1 MPLSTLRL
9 TTNLPKYF
17 SEIPMTSLVYSS
29 TNIGYTGELI
39 SVECDLANSIPGII
53 IVGLGAKAIDESRER
68 IRSAIKNSGLNMPK
82 KKATLNLAPADLPK
96 DGTSYDLPMAIS
108 ILVAAGEID
117 NNELVRKSSFIGEL
131 SLDGSIRPAKG
142 IISHIQVAKEKGL
155 HHIFIPSANHI
166 QAQLMSGI
174 QIIPCEDLKQ
184 VTQIINSGIIPPFTI
199 KKETLKLKE
208 RDPIDYADVIGQAQ
222 AKRALEIAA
231 AGHHNVL
238 LNGSPGAGKTM
249 MARALISILPLPN
262 EEEII
267 EITKIHSLAGETTDS
282 ITSRP
287 FRAPHHTSSSV
298 ALIGGGKIPK
308 PGEISL
314 SHKGV
319 LFLDEIPEFPRTTL
333 EALRQPLED
342 RIVNIS
348 RANQNSTYSADFM
361 LIATQNPCPCGY
373 ALDEDRECTC
383 SHLQISNYTKKLSG
397 PLLDRIDMVATV
409 QKIKHDQLLEN
420 APKAENSQEIR
431 KRVLKARS
439 MQTARFNSSSFTNSQ
454 MSNKQIKTLAKLKP
468 EAKNFLDSS
477 SEKLNLSAR
486 GYMKTIKV
494 ARTIADLAK
503 QEYIETEHIIEA
515 LQYRHK
521 G

>member
-1 MPLSTLRL
+1 
-9 TTNLPKYF
+9 
-17 SEIPMTSLVYSS
+17 MTSTVYSS
-29 TNIGYTGELI
+29 TNLGYNGELI
-39 SVECDLANSIPGII
+39 SVECDLANSIPGIT

-82 KKATLNLAPADLPK
+82 KKVTLNLAPADLPK
-96 DGTSYDLPMAIS
+96 DGTSYDLPMAIA
-108 ILVAAGEID
+108 ILVNGGEID
-117 NNELVRKSSFIGEL
+117 NNHLVQNSSFIGEL
-131 SLDGSIRPAKG
+131 SLNGSIRPVKG

-155 HHIFIPSANHI
+155 DHIFIPDNNAL
-166 QAQLMSGI
+166 QAELMSGVT
-174 QIIPCEDLKQ
+174 IIPCKNLKQ
-184 VTQIINSGIIPPFTI
+184 VTEIINSGVFPQI
-199 KKETLKLKE
+199 KLSSKKLDNQKVE
-208 RDPIDYADVIGQAQ
+208 DHIDYSDIIGQAQ

-249 MARALISILPLPN
+249 MARALLSILPLPS

-267 EITKIHSLAGETTDS
+267 EITKIHSLAGETNDS
-282 ITSRP
+282 VLSRP
-287 FRAPHHTSSSV
+287 FRSPHHTSSSV

-319 LFLDEIPEFPRTTL
+319 LFLDEIPEFSRVSL

-342 RIVNIS
+342 RVVNIS
-348 RANQNSTYSADFM
+348 RANQNSTYPADFM

-383 SHLQISNYTKKLSG
+383 SYLQIANYNKKLSG

-409 QKIKHDQLLEN
+409 QKIKHDLLLEK
-420 APKAENSQEIR
+420 APQTESSSNIKQ
-431 KRVLKARS
+431 RVLKARE
-439 MQTARFNSSSFTNSQ
+439 MQSKRFKDHSFTNSQ
-454 MSNKQIKTLAKLKP
+454 MNNKQIRTLAKLSP
-468 EAKNFLDSS
+468 EAKTFLDSS
-477 SEKLNLSAR
+477 AKKLNLSAR
-486 GYMKTIKV
+486 GYMKTVKV
-494 ARTIADLAK
+494 ARTIADLA
-503 QEYIETEHIIEA
+503 QTEVIMTSHIVEA
-515 LQYRHK
+515 LQYRQK

>member
-1 MPLSTLRL
+1 
-9 TTNLPKYF
+9 
-17 SEIPMTSLVYSS
+17 MTSIVYSS

-39 SVECDLANSIPGII
+39 LVECDLANSIPGIV

-108 ILVAAGEID
+108 ILVAGGELD

-155 HHIFIPSANHI
+155 KYIFIPADNFQ

-174 QIIPCEDLKQ
+174 QVIPCKDLKM
-184 VTQIINSGIIPPFTI
+184 VAETINTGILPSYNPIPQTTP
-199 KKETLKLKE
+199 LPSSNL
-208 RDPIDYADVIGQAQ
+208 IDYADIIGQAQ

-249 MARALISILPLPN
+249 MARALISILPDPSEN
-262 EEEII
+262 EVI
-267 EITKIHSLAGETTDS
+267 EITKIHSLAGETGES
-282 ITSRP
+282 ITARP

-298 ALIGGGKIPK
+298 ALIGGGKIPR

-319 LFLDEIPEFPRTTL
+319 LFLDEIPEFPRATL

-342 RIVNIS
+342 RIINIS
-348 RANQNSTYSADFM
+348 RANQNSTYPADFM

-373 ALDEDRECTC
+373 ALDEDRDCTC
-383 SHLQISNYTKKLSG
+383 SHLQISNYNKKLSG
-397 PLLDRIDMVATV
+397 PLLDRIDMVATA
-409 QKIKHDQLLEN
+409 QKIKHDQLLSSP
-420 APKAENSQEIR
+420 PKSENSSEIR
-431 KRVLKARS
+431 KRVLKARE
-439 MQTARFNSSSFTNSQ
+439 MQALRFSDSSFANS
-454 MSNKQIKTLAKLKP
+454 MMNNKQIKSLANITK
-468 EAKNFLDSS
+468 EAKAFLDSS

-486 GYMKTIKV
+486 SYMKTIKV
-494 ARTIADLAK
+494 ARTIADLSG
-503 QEYIETEHIIEA
+503 ETDILPKHIIEA
-515 LQYRHK
+515 LQYRQK
-521 G
+521 T